1 MHFAYP
7 LPWWLAVAI
16 AAAIAAAAFAEYRRP
31 LARLTVLQRGALA
44 SLRVLTLAAL
54 ALFLFRPIAILP
66 PVGSRDA
73 IVPVLVDVSR
83 SMRLGDADGQTR
95 IARAAALL
103 KAQLMPALATHFT
116 TELYTVGDGLA
127 AANLDRLN
135 ADARRTDLTGALAA
149 VRERYRGQRVAGI
162 VVLSDGADT
171 GVIAAGG
178 SGAGRAGGGKAGE
191 SLEGGPPVFAV
202 GVGSPDGPRDR
213 EVLGVTAGDPR
224 LDQASVDLHV
234 TAISSGF
241 GRTPF
246 QLRVLANG
254 QAFETRRVVPPA
266 DGSPIDE
273 VFTVS
278 PNPTAATV
286 YTAQIPPD
294 QSEPVVENN
303 ARSVL
308 VSPAGRKRRLLVV
321 EGAPGFEHSFM
332 TRALAADPGLEVDV
346 VTRKGKNSEGQD
358 TFFVQGGAGRS
369 AALTTGFPAQR
380 DKLFVY
386 DALIVANVES
396 DFFTRAQL
404 SMAADFVGD
413 RGGGLLLLG
422 GRSFTQRGLSG
433 TPLEEVLPVE
443 LNDRRGALVR
453 TSFNTSDTPAHNK
466 VTLTREGESH
476 PIMRIGPNVEETR
489 KIWAAM
495 PSLAASAALG
505 GPRAGATVL
514 AVTAAPGGGIF
525 PAVAV
530 QRYGN
535 GRSMIFAGEASWRWK
550 MMRASTD
557 RSYEF
562 FWRQAARWLSS
573 ASPDPVAIGVPEAP
587 EPGDAISIDVD
598 ARDASFAPVP
608 DATIDATLTAPGG
621 SPQPLKLRHTDPAGG
636 RFTAALRPEQ
646 QGLYRVHAEARRGSA
661 LLGSADRWMYV
672 GGADREFAD
681 PRLNEALLRRVA
693 RQSGGRY
700 VHASDASRVADWL
713 KQSSPQNAAPERR
726 DLWHEPWAFALI
738 VALLSAEWILR
749 RRWGLR

>member
-7 LPWWLAVAI
+7 LPWWLAIVL
-16 AAAIAAAAFAEYRRP
+16 AACIAAAAFAEYRRP
-31 LARLTVLQRGALA
+31 LAPLTIAQRGTLA
-44 SLRVLTLAAL
+44 ALRVLTLAAL
-54 ALFLFRPIAILP
+54 VLFLFRPIAILP

-95 IARAAALL
+95 IARATGLL
-103 KAQLMPALATHFT
+103 KTQLMPALATHFT

-127 AANLDRLN
+127 AANLDRMS
-135 ADARRTDLTGALAA
+135 ADARRTDLTGALTA

-171 GVIAAGG
+171 GVIGAGGASAAG
-178 SGAGRAGGGKAGE
+178 RPGE
-191 SLEGGPPVFAV
+191 GLEGGPPVFAI

-213 EVLGVTAGDPR
+213 EVLGVTTGDPR

-254 QAFETRRVVPPA
+254 QPFETRRVVPPA

-278 PNPTAATV
+278 PNPSAATV

-294 QSEPVVENN
+294 QSESVVENN

-346 VTRKGKNSEGQD
+346 VTRKGKNAEGQD

-404 SMAADFVGD
+404 AMAAEFVGD

-422 GRSFTQRGLSG
+422 GKSFTQRGLSG

-453 TSFNTSDTPAHNK
+453 TTFNTSDTPARNK
-466 VTLTREGESH
+466 VTLTSEGESH
-476 PIMRIGPNVEETR
+476 PIMRIGPNQEETR

-495 PSLAASAALG
+495 PALAASAALG
-505 GPRAGATVL
+505 GPRPGASVL

-550 MMRASTD
+550 MMRPSID

-621 SPQPLKLRHTDPAGG
+621 RPQPLKLRHTDPAGG
-636 RFTAALRPEQ
+636 RFSAALRPEQ
-646 QGLYRVHAEARRGSA
+646 QGLYRVHAEARRGSTP
-661 LLGSADRWMYV
+661 LGSADRWMYV

-700 VHASDASRVADWL
+700 VRAADASHVADWL

-738 VALLSAEWILR
+738 VLLLSAEWILR